1 MNARRLIVV
10 GLPMIAVTYGL
21 SRFSYGLMLP
31 YINETMN
38 MDQSTSG
45 LISSFTYI
53 AYCIAIIIVMA
64 CSNKITPRNILM
76 VAGLFSIMGLG
87 IISISSNPAVLG
99 LGIFLAGLSTGFSSP
114 PYADIDNKDLRPS

>member
-1 MNARRLIVV
+1 MNVIYKGVNFMNAKKLIAV

-45 LISSFTYI
+45 LISSLSYI
-53 AYCIAIIIVMA
+53 AYCIAIIFAMA
-64 CSNKITPRNILM
+64 CSNKFTPRSILV
-76 VAGLFSIMGLG
+76 VAGLSSIIGLG
-87 IISISSNPAVLG
+87 I
-99 LGIFLAGLSTGFSSP
+99 
-114 PYADIDNKDLRPS
+114 